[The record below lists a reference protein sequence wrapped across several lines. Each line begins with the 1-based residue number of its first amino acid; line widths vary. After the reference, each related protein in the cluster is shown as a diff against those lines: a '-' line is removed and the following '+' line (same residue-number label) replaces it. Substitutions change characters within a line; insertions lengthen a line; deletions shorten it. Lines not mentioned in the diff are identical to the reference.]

1 MDVVH
6 GLVFVCLFLIALC
19 ALARY
24 FRNSPLPLVCWVTL
38 FGAGYGAF
46 QKFAFN
52 GLPRIQLSPDVI
64 LYIMLPILIF
74 ESSRKLRVK
83 TAKAVATPSAVL
95 ATLGILVSMFA
106 MALPIWLFTELPW
119 IDIVF
124 FTAIMSATDPV
135 AVTAVFNVFPVPEKL
150 KTLIEGESL
159 LNDGTTVIL
168 FSLLFSRV
176 VEGRELILRNELL
189 VFALSVCGATALG
202 IAAGWGCMRVMRSWD
217 ALKNHFIGP
226 LLPLLCVYLVFC
238 AAQAGLDISGVIAA
252 MAATIT
258 MKLIAFNYPRAELP
272 ARGELEFYRGFWDFL
287 GELANAAL
295 FFILGAEIGNHSD
308 QIAWKL
314 LFVSLVALLFAR
326 SVVVYFFGA
335 ALSLGRSKI
344 PLAWRHVLN
353 LGGLKGALSVA
364 LILMIPTDYPY
375 RNAFLLSALVMCLFT
390 LVVNTL
396 GLRLYLKKAGLEE
409 AGPR

>member
-24 FRNSPLPLVCWVTL
+24 FRSSPLPLVCWVTL
-38 FGAGYGAF
+38 FGAGYGAL
-46 QKFAFN
+46 QKFAFD
-52 GLPRIQLSPDVI
+52 GLPRVFLAPDVI

-74 ESSRKLRVK
+74 ESSRKLSMKVAR
-83 TAKAVATPSAVL
+83 AVAAPSAVL
-95 ATLGILVSMFA
+95 ATLGILASMFA
-106 MALPIWLFTELPW
+106 MALPIWLFTEVPW
-119 IDIVF
+119 IDVLF

-135 AVTAVFNVFPVPEKL
+135 AVTAIFNVFPVPEKL

-168 FSLLFSRV
+168 FSLLYGRV
-176 VEGRELILRNELL
+176 IEGHQLIFREGLFE
-189 VFALSVCGATALG
+189 FALSVFGAAALG
-202 IAAGWGCMRVMRSWD
+202 IAAAWTCMRLMRSWD

-238 AAQAGLDISGVIAA
+238 AAQAGFHISGVIAA

-258 MKLIAFNYPRAELP
+258 MKLIALKYPRAELP
-272 ARGELEFYRGFWDFL
+272 DHAEVEFYRGLWDFL

-295 FFILGAEIGNHSD
+295 FFILGVEIGNHSD
-308 QIAWKL
+308 EIAWKL
-314 LFVSLVALLFAR
+314 LFVSLAALLFAR
-326 SVVVYFFGA
+326 GVVVYFFGA

-344 PLAWRHVLN
+344 PMAWRHVLN

-364 LILMIPTDYPY
+364 LILMIPKDYAY
-375 RNAFLLSALVMCLFT
+375 RNAFLLSALVMCVFT

-396 GLRLYLKKAGLEE
+396 GLRLYLKKADL
-409 AGPR
+409 